1 MDRFIQALNATFNTI
16 AIPTEDQQTFAVR
29 QLIGLTQGKTS
40 KEQLAAFAYAWGSV
54 RQEAD
59 NTYRQSFERYKKAF
73 LDNAGDT
80 LDARKRFSQAVR
92 AGIRFQLPYDTSKQL
107 EDAYRSCENK
117 LEHQPGYAY
126 KQMKIDMLAAIRSV
140 MHGQAGNIPQ
150 VKSAATPSNTA
161 FVPPANLPSSATT
174 ATAPAYQPGATPPTA
189 IEAPEAPPENT
200 PVLIASPVAPLS
212 APPHLAFLDSFP
224 VEWRSSPA
232 WPKVIASMDTYFSE
246 FKSYRGPAQSRLLAA
261 DPAALA
267 RVVASIQLDTALPA
281 DEAARVAYERELVN
295 MAMNRPFDEEIN
307 EKVLGCKSSR
317 MTNSEAAQ
325 TPGNQL
331 SISMRVPILTVD
343 GRTCNPVILSV
354 SAPAL
359 DTAKQP
365 EYPHYVKDGQL
376 DADAYRTAFQTLASH
391 IRQCAAMPENKGAQV
406 VLSGFG
412 LANFLAGL
420 SSQERTKAIAIGA
433 EVFIALIGELRAD
446 GVEVAYTDYSG
457 SAPPWP
463 QVNDALGNN
472 RLQCVGSIPGKWIKD
487 QQIIVNAWD
496 PHALVGNGCQQDNSL
511 DGFIGRN
518 SLVHEAHA
526 LACVLYVHGFRS

>member
-29 QLIGLTQGKTS
+29 RVIGLTQGKTS

-54 RQEAD
+54 KQEAD
-59 NTYRQSFERYKKAF
+59 NTYRQAFERYKKAF
-73 LDNAGDT
+73 LDSAGDT
-80 LDARKRFSQAVR
+80 LDARKQFSQIVR
-92 AGIRFQLPYDTSKQL
+92 AGIRAQLPCDTCKQL
-107 EDAYRSCENK
+107 EDVYTGCESK
-117 LEHQPGYAY
+117 LEDQPGYAY
-126 KQMKIDMLAAIRSV
+126 KQMKAEMLAAIRAL
-140 MHGQAGNIPQ
+140 MHGQAGNSPQ
-150 VKSAATPSNTA
+150 VKSVVAASNTA
-161 FVPPANLPSSATT
+161 FVPPASLPSSATT
-174 ATAPAYQPGATPPTA
+174 ATPPAYQPETTSPSV

-200 PVLIASPVAPLS
+200 PVAIALPVAPLS
-212 APPHLAFLDSFP
+212 APLHLAFLDSFP
-224 VEWRSSPA
+224 AEWRSSPA

-246 FKSYRGPAQSRLLAA
+246 FKSYRGSAQSRLLAE

-267 RVVASIQLDTALPA
+267 KVVATMQLHTALPA

-295 MAMNRPFDEEIN
+295 IQMNRHFDEKIN
-307 EKVLGCKSSR
+307 AEVLGCKSSR
-317 MTNSEAAQ
+317 ITNSEAAQ

-331 SISMRVPILTVD
+331 SISMRAPILTVD

-359 DTAKQP
+359 DTVKQP
-365 EYPHYVKDGQL
+365 EYPHYVKDSQL
-376 DADAYRTAFQTLASH
+376 DVDAYRTAFQTLASH
-391 IRQCAAMPENKGAQV
+391 IRQCAAVPENKGAQV

-412 LANFLAGL
+412 LVNFLDSL
-420 SSQERTKAIAIGA
+420 SSQEKTKAIAIGA

-463 QVNDALGNN
+463 QVSNALGSN
-472 RLQCVGSIPGKWIKD
+472 RLQWVGSIPGKWIED

-496 PHALVGNGCQQDNSL
+496 PHALVGNGCARDDSL

-526 LACVLYVHGFRS
+526 LACVLYANGFKS